1 MNSSE
6 AVKQYWNTIAMATN
20 KAKITFTCDP
30 ELKKQLQAW
39 ADSESRTLS
48 NLCELLMQEAVVKQN
63 KQTP

>member
-1 MNSSE
+1 
-6 AVKQYWNTIAMATN
+6 MATN

-48 NLCELLMQEAVVKQN
+48 NLCELLMQEAVAKQN
-63 KQTP
+63 KQAR